1 MAAVQG
7 YVDADEFNTMP
18 KTTTEV
24 TEETNQQV
32 VIDNT
37 QTGLD
42 TGQSKSL
49 DTITDFSNVPY
60 QFHSFSTINDVGKRW
75 IMKYYLSLCK
85 EIFPCGGVGS

>member
-1 MAAVQG
+1 
-7 YVDADEFNTMP
+7 MP

-37 QTGLD
+37 QTGLN
-42 TGQSKSL
+42 TQSNSS

-60 QFHSFSTINDVGKRW
+60 EFHSFSTINDVGKRW

-85 EIFPCGGVGS
+85 EMLGAVRAKYQSIPIPQW